1 MPERD
6 PRVAVEAT
14 LISPENMTTGD
25 RLAQVVINAPDRA
38 AMLMSRAGK
47 GDQLTDDDDVTGTEP
62 ESLRMK
68 SSNSYWKQQK
78 LTQKDNATD
87 RSELVKKVMKTRCV
101 WWHSTAMN
109 GTKVVFSH
117 MHIYNCRLDINQIWQ
132 LMNNALISR
141 ENTGT
146 TNVNAV

>member
-1 MPERD
+1 MFMPERD

-101 WWHSTAMN
+101 W
-109 GTKVVFSH
+109 
-117 MHIYNCRLDINQIWQ
+117 
-132 LMNNALISR
+132 
-141 ENTGT
+141 
-146 TNVNAV
+146 